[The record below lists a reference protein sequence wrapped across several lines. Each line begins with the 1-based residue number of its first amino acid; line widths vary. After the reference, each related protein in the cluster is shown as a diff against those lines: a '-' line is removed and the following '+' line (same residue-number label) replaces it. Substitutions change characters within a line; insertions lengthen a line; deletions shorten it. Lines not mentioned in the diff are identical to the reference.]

1 MPKERETPSL
11 SFLFTSP
18 CCRAGGTRGR
28 KKGDPINLF
37 RPRII
42 SS

>member
-11 SFLFTSP
+11 SFLFMSP
-18 CCRAGGTRGR
+18 CHRMGGTRGH
-28 KKGDPINLF
+28 KKRDPINLF

>member
-1 MPKERETPSL
+1 MPKARETPSL
-11 SFLFTSP
+11 SFLFSP
-18 CCRAGGTRGR
+18 PCHHTGGTWGH

-37 RPRII
+37 QPRMI